1 MPYSFVL
8 PWKFHPARWCLV
20 GLTGLLLN
28 NPLVHAQ
35 SLPMSSDF
43 AATLAPAATESPWLP
58 NLPDLPE
65 VDAPAREMTTSQD
78 DPLNS
83 PYPIPWAWILTTQAD
98 FDGRQESGL
107 RYFRTP
113 ALVSPDGQY
122 AVYSRIQMEATP
134 ELPTTRVTSVLFLEN
149 LRTGQLQIIRVESP
163 LGSHHLTPQEFE
175 TMPGL
180 ISVTI
185 PVSWSAKSDRL
196 LSRQF
201 EGLFSSSDASDYA
214 VIWDR
219 DSQQAKTLAPNIQAD
234 ELTAVLMGWNRD
246 QPDRVLF
253 QAGEIG
259 EENWPMWSVAL
270 TGETALNSQP
280 VSITFGQPQTRS
292 WTGAQ
297 ALR

>member
-1 MPYSFVL
+1 MQYSLVL
-8 PWKFHPARWCLV
+8 PWKCHPVRWCLV

-35 SLPMSSDF
+35 NFPMPSNF
-43 AATLAPAATESPWLP
+43 AATIAPTTTVSPW
-58 NLPDLPE
+58 LPDLPE
-65 VDAPAREMTTSQD
+65 VDAPAQEMTAPQD

-83 PYPIPWAWILTTQAD
+83 PYPIPWTWILKTQAD
-98 FDGRQESGL
+98 FEARQATGL

-122 AVYSRIQMEATP
+122 AAYSRVQIEATP
-134 ELPTTRVTSVLFLEN
+134 DLPTTRVTSVLFLEN
-149 LRTGQLQIIRVESP
+149 LQTGQLQIIHVESP
-163 LGSHHLTPQEFE
+163 LGNHHLTPEE
-175 TMPGL
+175 LGTMPGL

-214 VIWDR
+214 IVWDR
-219 DSQQAKTLAPNIQAD
+219 YSQQAHTLAPDIAAD
-234 ELTAVLMGWNRD
+234 ELTSVLMGWNRYE
-246 QPDRVLF
+246 PDRVLF
-253 QAGEIG
+253 QAGAMG
-259 EENWPMWSVAL
+259 EDNWPMWSVAL
-270 TGETALNSQP
+270 TGETAMVSKP
-280 VSITFGQPQTRS
+280 ESITFGQPQTRS

>member
-1 MPYSFVL
+1 MQYSSVL
-8 PWKFHPARWCLV
+8 PWKCQTVRWCLV

-35 SLPMSSDF
+35 NFPMPSNF
-43 AATLAPAATESPWLP
+43 AATLAPTETVSPWLP
-58 NLPDLPE
+58 DLPA
-65 VDAPAREMTTSQD
+65 VDAPKQEMTALPE

-83 PYPIPWAWILTTQAD
+83 PYPIPWTWILKTQAD
-98 FDGRQESGL
+98 FEARQATGL

-122 AVYSRIQMEATP
+122 AAYSRVQIEATP
-134 ELPTTRVTSVLFLEN
+134 DLPTSRVTSVLFVEN
-149 LRTGQLQIIRVESP
+149 LQTGQLQIIRVESP
-163 LGSHHLTPQEFE
+163 FGNHPLTSPEFE

-201 EGLFSSSDASDYA
+201 EGLLSSSDASD
-214 VIWDR
+214 
-219 DSQQAKTLAPNIQAD
+219 
-234 ELTAVLMGWNRD
+234 ELTSVLMGWNRYE
-246 QPDRVLF
+246 PDRVLF
-253 QAGEIG
+253 QAGALG
-259 EENWPMWSVAL
+259 EDNWPMWSVAL
-270 TGETALNSQP
+270 TGETAMVSKP
-280 VSITFGQPQTRS
+280 ESITFGQPQTRS